1 MFSVAPTHAAAAVA
15 PTHAATEEHLVDA
28 LCVQLCSIVR
38 SEARY
43 GSARPQPSNRG
54 IPPNAI
60 AVSVLNQGYSTAFH
74 NTVLP
79 DVVRGLGLAKTS
91 VLLRDKRMAGCVS
104 VQTDESNNQLMVWP
118 RTRGPCACAR
128 DIPKRIA
135 SHSDATW
142 AELRRA
148 ERLGRAERQAD
159 RSSAHQSG
167 WRSGLP
173 PLASS
178 ADSLTLKT
186 PLCSPC
192 LPSASPVTVTCDVDE
207 MAGRPRPVCR
217 RESNPAS
224 LIPDA
229 PSSQQ
234 PSPRLTRLLAVRRSR

>member
-1 MFSVAPTHAAAAVA
+1 MCSVSSPSSTHE
-15 PTHAATEEHLVDA
+15 PEHLVAA
-28 LCVQLCSIVR
+28 LAVQLCSVVR
-38 SEARY
+38 SEARF
-43 GSARPQPSNRG
+43 GPARPQPSG
-54 IPPNAI
+54 IPPTAI
-60 AVSVLNQGYSTAFH
+60 AGRALCSDTGVATPPDLVTCSTACPAVSVLNQGYSNAFQ

-104 VQTDESNNQLMVWP
+104 VQVDESNNQMMVWP

-207 MAGRPRPVCR
+207 MAGRPRPVCCC
-217 RESNPAS
+217 ES
-224 LIPDA
+224 
-229 PSSQQ
+229 
-234 PSPRLTRLLAVRRSR
+234 SPTSHP

>member
-1 MFSVAPTHAAAAVA
+1 LETCGAKANQEIARLQQLMTD
-15 PTHAATEEHLVDA
+15 TQEEHLVDA
-28 LCVQLCSIVR
+28 LCVQLCSVVR
-38 SEARY
+38 SEGRY
-43 GSARPQPSNRG
+43 GSARPYPPKRG

-60 AVSVLNQGYSTAFH
+60 AVSVLNEGYSKAFH

-118 RTRGPCACAR
+118 VTRGPCACAR

-148 ERLGRAERQAD
+148 EHLGRAARHAD
-159 RSSAHQSG
+159 RNEARLANQSG
-167 WRSGLP
+167 WRTGLP
-173 PLASS
+173 PPACSPV
-178 ADSLTLKT
+178 SLTRKT
-186 PLCSPC
+186 PPRSPCPPC

-207 MAGRPRPVCR
+207 MAGCPRPVCR
-217 RESNPAS
+217 CESNPAS
-224 LIPDA
+224 RP
-229 PSSQQ
+229 
-234 PSPRLTRLLAVRRSR
+234 

>member
-1 MFSVAPTHAAAAVA
+1 MGDSSSTS
-15 PTHAATEEHLVDA
+15 EHLVDA

-43 GSARPQPSNRG
+43 GSTRPQPSHRG

-60 AVSVLNQGYSTAFH
+60 AVSVLNLSYCNTFH

-148 ERLGRAERQAD
+148 ERLGRAERQA
-159 RSSAHQSG
+159 RSQAHQSG
-167 WRSGLP
+167 WRTGLHP
-173 PLASS
+173 SASS
-178 ADSLTLKT
+178 LDSLTRKM
-186 PLCSPC
+186 PPC

-207 MAGRPRPVCR
+207 MAGRPRPVCCC
-217 RESNPAS
+217 ESSPAS
-224 LIPDA
+224 HP
-229 PSSQQ
+229 
-234 PSPRLTRLLAVRRSR
+234 